1 MPRAVRKTTTFLVA
15 SLVFL
20 LPALAYAADPCAGAG
35 TEGAENADILADG
48 YLWMYLSAFG
58 IGILTSLTPCV
69 YPMIPIVVGVFGAR
83 DDNVTRRQAFVLAT
97 LYVIGMGLTYSVL
110 GVIFALLGKQFGAI
124 LANPWV
130 IIPLVVFYLVL
141 ATSMFGAFELNLPA
155 SWQARLS
162 QVGGKGYGGALGMG
176 LVGGLTAAPC
186 TGPFLAGI
194 LGFVA
199 TTKNV
204 PIGFTLLFT
213 YAIGIGILFWIIAAF
228 TVSLP
233 RSGRWLEWSK
243 SVGGIALLAV
253 AIYFLRPLIPMLKE
267 LGEPTTIFLISSV
280 ALTVLGIAVG
290 AVHLSFHDTWSRRF
304 RKAAGV
310 ALMVIGITGA
320 VNWALTPDRHLPWV
334 YQEEA
339 AFAEARDQG
348 KGVMIDFAATWCTPC
363 AELELTFATEGVY
376 EHLVDNYV
384 PLKFDVTEGTDAD
397 EERQERY
404 KAQTLPAVVFLDPDG
419 RELGRVDKYL
429 PPDEFMKQVEPATE
443 RLRCGKPAPETAQLD

>member
-1 MPRAVRKTTTFLVA
+1 MPSAVRKTTTFLVA

-20 LPALAYAADPCAGAG
+20 LPALAYAADPCATGGAEG
-35 TEGAENADILADG
+35 TEGGDILADG

-58 IGILTSLTPCV
+58 VGLLTSLTPCV

-83 DDNVTRRQAFVLAT
+83 DDHVTRRQAFVLAT
-97 LYVIGMGLTYSVL
+97 LYVIGMGITYSVL
-110 GVIFALLGKQFGAI
+110 GVIFALLGKQFGTI

-130 IIPLVVFYLVL
+130 VIPLVGFYIVL

-204 PIGFTLLFT
+204 PIGSTLLFT
-213 YAIGIGILFWIIAAF
+213 YAIGMGILFWVLAAF

-243 SVGGIALLAV
+243 SIGGVALLAV
-253 AIYFLRPLIPMLKE
+253 AIYFLRPLIPVLKE
-267 LGEPTTIFLISSV
+267 LVQTTTVFLVGSV
-280 ALTVLGIAVG
+280 AITVLGIAVG
-290 AVHLSFHDTWSRRF
+290 AVHLSFHDSWSIRF

-310 ALMVIGITGA
+310 GLMVIGITGV
-320 VNWALTPDRHLPWV
+320 VNWVLTPNRHLPWV
-334 YQEEA
+334 YEEQA
-339 AFAEARDQG
+339 AFAQARTEG
-348 KGVMIDFAATWCTPC
+348 KGVMIDFAADWCTPC

-404 KAQTLPAVVFLDPDG
+404 SAETLPAVVFVDAQG
-419 RELGRVDKYL
+419 RELGRVSKYL
-429 PPDEFMKQVEPATE
+429 PAGDFMKKVEPATE
-443 RLRCGKPAPETAQLD
+443 RLRCAKPAGETAKLD

>member
-1 MPRAVRKTTTFLVA
+1 MSPAVRKTTAFLVA

-20 LPALAYAADPCAGAG
+20 LPALAFAADPCAGG
-35 TEGAENADILADG
+35 TEADTGGDILSDG
-48 YLWMYLSAFG
+48 YFWMYLSAFG
-58 IGILTSLTPCV
+58 VGILTSLTPCV

-83 DDNVTRRQAFVLAT
+83 DENVSRRQAFVLAT
-97 LYVIGMGLTYSVL
+97 LYVIGMGLTFAVL

-124 LANPWV
+124 LGNPWV
-130 IIPLVVFYLVL
+130 IGPLVFFYLVL

-199 TTKNV
+199 TTRNV

-213 YAIGIGILFWIIAAF
+213 YAVGIGILFWIIAAF

-243 SVGGIALLAV
+243 SIGGIALLAV
-253 AIYFLRPLIPMLKE
+253 ALYFLRPLIPALAE
-267 LGEPTTIFLISSV
+267 LGEPTTIFLIGSIGI
-280 ALTVLGIAVG
+280 TILGVAVG
-290 AVHLSFHDTWSRRF
+290 AVHLSFHGDWSQRF
-304 RKAAGV
+304 RKATGV

-334 YQEEA
+334 HDEQA
-339 AFAEARDQG
+339 AFAQARAEN
-348 KGVMIDFAATWCTPC
+348 KGVMVDFAATWCTPC
-363 AELELTFATEGVY
+363 AELELTFATAGVY

-384 PLKFDVTEGTDAD
+384 PLKFDVTEGTAVD

-404 KAQTLPAVVFLDPDG
+404 KAETLPAVIFLDPEG

-429 PPDEFMKQVEPATE
+429 PKTAFMKLVEPATE
-443 RLRCGKPAPETAQLD
+443 RLRCGKTAPETAHLD